1 LYHFQ
6 GSTMQKQYRL
16 FFVSGVIFSLLTVQ
30 LSYADDHPL
39 QARKPGEPK
48 SKSLTPAKTEMKSNN
63 KTIINNNRQAK
74 FRVTTQPTG
83 ETDLRNYVGIVTE
96 PVPAALAAQ
105 LNGMMKSGQGVG
117 IKVVLPK
124 TPAHQ
129 AGLKT
134 YDVLTTFNGKTIPSS
149 DTLRKFVMEADK
161 NSKVKI
167 GVIRA
172 SKHQVIEVTLVQKL
186 YRHYKYSVR
195 PIGENGAQLATA
207 KNKRIE
213 TQLDEDGPVA
223 ARSTKSAP
231 LGRNLPLGLSH
242 APVTS
247 THNLSLLFVGS
258 IKHGY
263 SVEVNYQDERETLQ
277 THQFKG
283 NPKEIGEQIIDMP
296 QHVQMM
302 INERLKDL
310 KLALQG
316 KSTFR
321 LQLKGHMQGNTR
333 FIRVFLSRA
342 TKDKTVRMVE
352 LDHLLGNRPALNMNQ
367 ILGNQIFSNELTK
380 LNPTIQEQIRVKMQS
395 IRIPSAQVRVDN
407 PI

>member
-1 LYHFQ
+1 
-6 GSTMQKQYRL
+6 MQKRYRM
-16 FFVSGVIFSLLTVQ
+16 FFASGVIFSLLTVQ
-30 LSYADDHPL
+30 LSFADDLPL
-39 QARKPGEPK
+39 QARKPELPK
-48 SKSLTPAKTEMKSNN
+48 SKPAAPAKPEMESSSKPASN
-63 KTIINNNRQAK
+63 KRQAK
-74 FRVTTQPTG
+74 FRVTTRPTG
-83 ETDLRNYVGIVTE
+83 ESDMRNFVGFVTE

-105 LNGMMKSGQGVG
+105 LTSMIKPGQGVG
-117 IKVVLPK
+117 VKVVLPD

-129 AGLKT
+129 AGFKT
-134 YDVLTTFNGKTIPSS
+134 YDVLTTFNGKAIPSS

-161 NSKVKI
+161 NSKAKF
-167 GVIRA
+167 GVIRG
-172 SKHQVIEVTLVQKL
+172 SKHQIIEVTLIQKL
-186 YRHYKYSVR
+186 YRHFRYSVR
-195 PIGENGAQLATA
+195 PLGKDGKPLPAT
-207 KNKRIE
+207 KNNSIKKQID
-213 TQLDEDGPVA
+213 QGGPVA

-242 APVTS
+242 PPVTS
-247 THNLSLLFVGS
+247 THNLSLLYIGS
-258 IKHGY
+258 IKNGY
-263 SVEVNYQDERETLQ
+263 SVQVNYQDERDTLQ

-283 NPKEIGEQIIDMP
+283 NPKEINEQVIDMP
-296 QHVQMM
+296 KHVQMM
-302 INERLKDL
+302 IKERLNDL

-342 TKDKTVRMVE
+342 TKEKTVRMVE
-352 LDHLLGNRPALNMNQ
+352 IDHLLGNRPALNMNQ

-395 IRIPSAQVRVDN
+395 IRIPSVQVRVDN

>member
-1 LYHFQ
+1 
-6 GSTMQKQYRL
+6 MKKQYRW
-16 FFVSGVIFSLLTVQ
+16 FFASGIICSLMTVQ
-30 LSYADDHPL
+30 LSFADDLPL
-39 QARKPGEPK
+39 QARKPGQAK
-48 SKSLTPAKTEMKSNN
+48 STPVAPAKPKMKSTN
-63 KTIINNNRQAK
+63 KTIITNAHGK
-74 FRVTTQPTG
+74 FRVTARPTG
-83 ETDLRNYVGIVTE
+83 ESDLRNFAGIVTE
-96 PVPAALAAQ
+96 PVPAVLAAH
-105 LNGMMKSGQGVG
+105 LKALMKSGQGVVV
-117 IKVVLPK
+117 KVVLPK
-124 TPAHQ
+124 TPAHK
-129 AGLKT
+129 AGFKT
-134 YDVLTTFNGKTIPSS
+134 YDVLTTFNGKAIPSS
-149 DTLRKFVMEADK
+149 DTLRKFVIEAEK
-161 NSKVKI
+161 NSKVTF

-172 SKHQVIEVTLVQKL
+172 SKHQIIEVTLIQKL
-186 YRHYKYSVR
+186 YRHFQYSVS
-195 PIGENGAQLATA
+195 PLGKNGTPTA
-207 KNKRIE
+207 IVKNQNRKKV
-213 TQLDEDGPVA
+213 LDENGPVA

-231 LGRNLPLGLSH
+231 LGRTLPLGLSH

-258 IKHGY
+258 IKNGY
-263 SVEVNYQDERETLQ
+263 SVEVSYQDERDTLQ

-283 NPKEIGEQIIDMP
+283 NPKEISDQIIDMP
-296 QHVQMM
+296 KHVQMM

-333 FIRVFLSRA
+333 FIRVFLSRT
-342 TKDKTVRMVE
+342 TKNKTVRMVE

-367 ILGNQIFSNELTK
+367 IFGNQIFSNEFTK